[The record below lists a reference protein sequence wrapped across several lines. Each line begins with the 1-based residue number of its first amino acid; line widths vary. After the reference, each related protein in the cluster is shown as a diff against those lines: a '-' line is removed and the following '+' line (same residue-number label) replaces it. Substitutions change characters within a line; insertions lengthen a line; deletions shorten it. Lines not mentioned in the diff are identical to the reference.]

1 MRALALLLTF
11 ALGGCLMPRYL
22 GQAAHGQLLLL
33 TRGRPISKVIDDPD
47 VPIAIRELLAE
58 VPAIKAFA
66 GKKGL
71 TITRNY
77 EKYVDLGRDYVVYF
91 VGAAPRLS
99 FEAKTW
105 CFPIAGCFT
114 GLGWFDE
121 QDAVEFRDELEARG
135 WDSFAR
141 PASAYSTGGWFPDP
155 LLSSML
161 PDGDPRTPDEATGF
175 ADLANV
181 FLHESVHAT
190 IFIPDEPHF
199 NEGIAEYIGDQ
210 LADELLVERFGEGAA
225 EVVAYRDELAWRAGR
240 VRREME
246 AYDLLKAV
254 YDSTRPD
261 AEKLEEKAAI
271 IDALVDDLGLRRRP
285 NNASLV
291 EVRVYL
297 ASYEGFARVHAACGS
312 IEHLIEVGKTVRRG
326 DFTEDVQDDLAPVLA
341 KMEAACTKNKSSEK
355 VAQGSS
361 L

>member
-1 MRALALLLTF
+1 MRSAAVLTLAL

-22 GQAAHGQLLLL
+22 GQAASGQLMLL
-33 TRGRPISKVIDDPD
+33 TRGRPIQKVIDDPD

-58 VPAIKAFA
+58 VPAIKEFA

-77 EKYVDLGRDYVVYF
+77 DKYVDLGRDYVVYF

-99 FEAKTW
+99 FEARKW

-121 QDAVEFRDELEARG
+121 QAAVEFRDELEAAG
-135 WDSFAR
+135 WDAFAR

-190 IFIPDEPHF
+190 IFVPDEPHF
-199 NEGIAEYIGDQ
+199 NEGIAEFIGDR
-210 LADELLVERFGEGAA
+210 LADELLVERFGEGSA
-225 EVVAYRDELAWRAGR
+225 EVLAYREELAWREGR
-240 VRREME
+240 FEREME
-246 AYDLLKAV
+246 AYDALEKVYAGKA
-254 YDSTRPD
+254 SD
-261 AEKLEEKAAI
+261 ADKLAQKQKI
-271 IDALVDDLGLRRRP
+271 IDGLVEDLGLRRRP

-291 EVRVYL
+291 EIRVYL

-312 IEHLIEVGKTVRRG
+312 TERLIAAGKTIRRG
-326 DFTEDVQDDLAPVLA
+326 DFEKEVQEDLAPVLA
-341 KMEAACTKNKSSEK
+341 KMEAACRKNKSSEK
-355 VAQGSS
+355 VARGS
-361 L
+361 